1 MRLAFTTIAVLKH
14 PYGHPDILS
23 YEERIGPVFE
33 EAERSPGFIAR
44 ARAVDPD
51 ESKTNFEWDWGQWG
65 PFTTPRFYTGGRVA
79 ATDSR
84 ASTLSIWTDLASVR
98 AFSRSGL
105 HQYMLRNQSRWVV
118 HTDWKNIAAWWIG
131 DEEIPTWGEAARRI
145 ELINDNGPSP
155 EAFDFHTSYD
165 EFGTLTSAPK
175 TARPG
180 TYHGSVAP

>member
-33 EAERSPGFIAR
+33 AAENSPGFIDR
-44 ARAVDPD
+44 ARPIDPD
-51 ESKTNFEWDWGQWG
+51 ETKTNFEWDYGPWG

-98 AFSRSGL
+98 AFSRSEL
-105 HQYMLRNQSRWVV
+105 HRYMLRNQARWVL
-118 HTDWKNIAAWWIG
+118 HTEWKNVAAWWIG
-131 DEEIPTWGEAARRI
+131 DDEIPTWSEAARRI
-145 ELINDNGPSP
+145 ELLNDEGPSP

-165 EFGTLTSAPK
+165 EFGVLTSAPK
-175 TARPG
+175 TARLNAYEG
-180 TYHGSVAP
+180 AAAE